1 MSSLLDIYNNE
12 VESSTIF
19 SDQTK
24 KSLLEESNTLQNKL
38 KDSSITNQE
47 REQLLNQKNK
57 LYESTNYYKTNILK
71 KEPVKSPVKIPE
83 RSFDPEIEK
92 DAAEYSQAEAIG
104 YATRLGTL
112 DTFRGL
118 QQITGLGAES
128 AN

>member
-57 LYESTNYYKTNILK
+57 LYESTNYYKTNILNQSTILG
-71 KEPVKSPVKIPE
+71 SPLKTWN
-83 RSFDPEIEK
+83 K
-92 DAAEYSQAEAIG
+92 G
-104 YATRLGTL
+104 YNR
-112 DTFRGL
+112 RY
-118 QQITGLGAES
+118 
-128 AN
+128 